1 MCRHEEQ
8 RNRNYTPST
17 CIGVF
22 AGQEVR
28 GIPLGS
34 AVYVE
39 GSSDSV

>member
-1 MCRHEEQ
+1 MCQHEE
-8 RNRNYTPST
+8 RRENYTPST

-22 AGQEVR
+22 AGQEAI

-39 GSSDSV
+39 DSSDSV